1 MMDQHPR
8 PDPNSE
14 PSTGFRPT
22 PRQVVVA
29 VAAVLLLIF
38 ILANFESAE
47 VSFVVTTVT
56 LPLGIVLIVTTL
68 LGMAIGATLGVRR
81 TKRRYRND
89 D

>member
-8 PDPNSE
+8 PDPNSGS
-14 PSTGFRPT
+14 STGFRPT